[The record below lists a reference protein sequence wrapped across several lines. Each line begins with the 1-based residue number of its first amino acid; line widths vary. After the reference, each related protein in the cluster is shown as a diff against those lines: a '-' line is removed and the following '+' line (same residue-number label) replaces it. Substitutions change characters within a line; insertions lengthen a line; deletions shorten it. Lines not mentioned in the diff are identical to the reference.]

1 MFCVLLVFVLFMLN
15 MHAFILRLRYSTFG
29 FFLMLF
35 NSLSA
40 SLKTLQTPLCGESS
54 VRLEMTKPLP
64 AVLESLKNEWRLSL
78 KRQFCL
84 LSFPEKLAFHRY
96 TVPSDSVNLQL
107 AHQGIVTPNDSYS
120 HQPLSWYDSPL
131 WTSKEI
137 TLTHTNINT
146 QHTHIHTQGLNAG
159 QLYLWG
165 QCVLC
170 ANNRVPFHLSD
181 GVEIQKSVNA
191 AYSTHIHT
199 QSGTLQTCPAK

>member
-1 MFCVLLVFVLFMLN
+1 MLLFYVLDIQHLD
-15 MHAFILRLRYSTFG
+15 
-29 FFLMLF
+29 FFMLF

-78 KRQFCL
+78 KKAVL
-84 LSFPEKLAFHRY
+84 LAFISWKVGISQIHGSIRQCQFANRTSRHRY
-96 TVPSDSVNLQL
+96 TEWLLQPPASELVWLTSLNLQGN
-107 AHQGIVTPNDSYS
+107 HTDT
-120 HQPLSWYDSPL
+120 H
-131 WTSKEI
+131 KHKHR
-137 TLTHTNINT
+137 THT
-146 QHTHIHTQGLNAG
+146 HTHTQGLNAG

-165 QCVLC
+165 HCVLC
-170 ANNRVPFHLSD
+170 VNNRVPFHLSD

-199 QSGTLQTCPAK
+199 HKVVPCEHAPRNRNFLPF

>member
-1 MFCVLLVFVLFMLN
+1 MIRLRVIDINKNMFCVLLVFVLFMLN

-40 SLKTLQTPLCGESS
+40 SLKTLQTPLCGERS

-96 TVPSDSVNLQL
+96 TVPSDSVNLQI

-146 QHTHIHTQGLNAG
+146 QHTHTHARTKCRSAVSLRTM
-159 QLYLWG
+159 
-165 QCVLC
+165 CVMC
-170 ANNRVPFHLSD
+170 
-181 GVEIQKSVNA
+181 
-191 AYSTHIHT
+191 
-199 QSGTLQTCPAK
+199 